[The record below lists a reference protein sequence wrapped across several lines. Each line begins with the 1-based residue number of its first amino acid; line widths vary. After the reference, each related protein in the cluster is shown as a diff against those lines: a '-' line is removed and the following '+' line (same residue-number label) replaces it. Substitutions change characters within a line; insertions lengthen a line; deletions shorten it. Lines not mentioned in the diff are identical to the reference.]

1 MQEHTPHD
9 PPDLED
15 AYRRLRQIG
24 FSQAVFEFIYIT
36 QEGQKVEVAPDRA
49 RVLVRNT
56 ENLTQR
62 IYNAAE
68 GPPWT
73 ESFVEDVKAGV
84 YGQPPKGATT
94 RMSL

>member
-15 AYRRLRQIG
+15 AYQRLRQLG
-24 FSQAVFEFIYIT
+24 FNEAVFEFIYIT
-36 QEGQKVEVAPDRA
+36 QEGQKVEVAPHRA

-56 ENLTQR
+56 ENLEHR
-62 IYNAAE
+62 IYDAAGE
-68 GPPWT
+68 EPWAARF
-73 ESFVEDVKAGV
+73 SQDVKAGV
-84 YGQPPKGATT
+84 YGQPPRGATT